1 MNDESRPVVLLTGGT
16 GFIGAA
22 VLRALQAAGVP
33 IVLLK
38 RAQSDPWRIADLLDG
53 QHGVTAYDVDD
64 VRLDT
69 VFARHRVDVVIH
81 LATAYGRHGELLS
94 DVIEANVVFPVKLLQ
109 AAIAAGTGAFLNADS
124 FSTKA
129 DELPDGLAEYVLTKK
144 HFSQCAGLL
153 VGGRGLRFVNLR
165 IEHAYGPRDGDRKF
179 VPTLV
184 RALLANQASFD
195 LTRGEQVRDF
205 VYVDD
210 IVAAFVTLVWKY
222 GALSHNPITLDV
234 GTGSGQSLQSM
245 VRLARELTGA
255 ATELRFGALPY
266 RSGELMRSVADTRLL
281 RELGWEPEVSL
292 RDGLA
297 RTIEAAN
304 AC

>member
-22 VLRALQAAGVP
+22 VLRALQATGVP

-38 RAQSDPWRIADLLDG
+38 RAHSDPWRIADLLDG
-53 QHGVTAYDVDD
+53 QHGVAAYDVDD
-64 VRLDT
+64 IQLAT
-69 VFARHRVDVVIH
+69 VFERHRVDVVIH
-81 LATAYGRHGELLS
+81 LATAYGRHGELFS

-144 HFSQCAGLL
+144 HFRQCAGLL
-153 VGGRGLRFVNLR
+153 VAGRSLRFVNVR
-165 IEHAYGPRDGDRKF
+165 IEHAYGPRDGERKF

-184 RALLANQASFD
+184 RALLANQASFE
-195 LTRGEQVRDF
+195 LTVGEQVRDF

-210 IVAAFVTLVWKY
+210 VVAAFATLVWKY
-222 GALSHNPITLDV
+222 GALSDNPITLDV

-266 RSGELMRSVADTRLL
+266 RSGELMQSVADTRLL
-281 RELGWEPEVSL
+281 RELGWKPDVSL
-292 RDGLA
+292 REGLA
-297 RTIEAAN
+297 LTIEAAK